1 MKYEGK
7 LYRPPS
13 EAYSLIIQATIGCS
27 HNKCTFCSM
36 YKEDKFRIRSTEEI
50 IKDLLL
56 GREYY
61 KNVKIKRIF
70 LADGDALI
78 IKTEELIKI
87 FQAINEIFPECER
100 VGIYGS
106 PKSLL
111 LKSKDELDKLKELGL
126 GIIYLGL
133 ESGSDKVL
141 KDIKKGVTSQEM
153 IEAGKKIKDSDIEL
167 SVTLISGIGGKEDS
181 KEHAIESAKVLNHM
195 QPDYVGLLT
204 LLLEEGTELYEDVEG
219 GKFQILSPTEILLE
233 TKTLIENLEVENC
246 IFRSNHA
253 SNYLALRG
261 TLMEDKELI
270 LDQIE
275 EGLKYND
282 YEDKELYRRL

>member
-153 IEAGKKIKDSDIEL
+153 IEAGKKIKDSEIEL

-181 KEHAIESAKVLNHM
+181 KEHAIESAKVLNQM
-195 QPDYVGLLT
+195 QPDYIGLLT
-204 LLLEEGTELYEDVEG
+204 LLLEEGTELYKDVQS
-219 GKFQILSPTEILLE
+219 GKFQILSPTEVLLE